1 MKLVE
6 AESTGPVEGDDAL
19 VTPPRPPHR
28 RVSVSLLFT
37 LAVLVGTVATIYA
50 VFPARHNVLATT
62 AIDLHRE
69 PGSWDLTAPSLAEL
83 RAWLTGVVGKSPPLP
98 ADGAVPAVSVIGAA
112 ETKIFKRSAA
122 VVRMRIGADEVTY
135 LVQHARGISPEHTE
149 RTDGELRAI
158 AWRAGLYTVIAV
170 GPDVDARTWR
180 AAFKQ

>member
-6 AESTGPVEGDDAL
+6 AESTGPVEGDAAL

-50 VFPARHNVLATT
+50 VFPARHNVLVTT
-62 AIDLHRE
+62 AIDLHRD
-69 PGSWDLTAPSLAEL
+69 PGSWDLASPSLAEL

-98 ADGAVPAVSVIGAA
+98 ADGAAPAVSVIGAS

-122 VVRMRIGADEVTY
+122 AVRMKVGGDEVTY
-135 LVQHARGISPEHTE
+135 LVQHARGISPEHME
-149 RTDGELRAI
+149 RTDGDLRAI
-158 AWRAGLYTVIAV
+158 AWRTGLYTVIVV
-170 GPDVDARTWR
+170 GPDADAKVWR
-180 AAFKQ
+180 AAFKR